1 MKASWS
7 QVVSYMLITAGL
19 AFLPL
24 PPVFAEDPAIMND
37 TLRVIQQRKSVRTYT
52 DQPVSREQLMTLVKA
67 AMAAPTAV
75 NKQPWAF
82 VVVTEREGL
91 NKLAEVMPYAKMT
104 AQAQAGIVV
113 CGDLSLALPGDAQA
127 YWIQDCSAAT
137 ENLLLAAESMGLG
150 AVWTGA
156 YPIEERV
163 QSLRKLLNLP
173 ETIVPLALIP
183 IGYPDG
189 RDQPKDK
196 YKPDRIHWEKW

>member
-1 MKASWS
+1 MK
-7 QVVSYMLITAGL
+7 QIHYMLLLGACLSLVTMNPAS
-19 AFLPL
+19 
-24 PPVFAEDPAIMND
+24 AETEYAND
-37 TLRVIQQRKSVRTYT
+37 TLKIIHQRKSVRSYT

-82 VVVTEREGL
+82 IVVTERAGL
-91 NKLAEVMPYAKMT
+91 DKLAEVMPYAKMT
-104 AQAQAGIVV
+104 AQAQAAIIV

-127 YWIQDCSAAT
+127 YWIQDCSAAI

-163 QSLRKLLNLP
+163 KSLRTLLDLP
-173 ETIVPLALIP
+173 EHHVQLALIP

-189 RDQPKDK
+189 QDQPKDK
-196 YKPDRIHWEKW
+196 FKPDRIHWETW